1 MFSIADYIFTVNNE
15 TRLGLHLSGGADS
28 ALLLYMLCVY
38 KINVRPE
45 IELLPLVF
53 QVEEKNYQ
61 VKSTLQI
68 IELITRLTGVKL
80 QPIIFDPTPQ
90 QDLEVVKKIE
100 TRHLFVKE
108 IIDCNFN
115 GVTASNFNV
124 VTDNPLSFVCD
135 DYNKKINNTDIKL
148 LRSKQKMDTFFHRF
162 KVNNKICFTYRPFV
176 NIDKKEIYEL
186 YKTYDLLDNLFPLTR
201 SCNELGRHTI
211 SHCGKCFWCF
221 ERFWG
226 FGRY

>member
-28 ALLLYMLCVY
+28 ALLLYMLCIY
-38 KINVRPE
+38 KKNVRPE
-45 IELLPLVF
+45 IDIISLIF
-53 QVEEKNYQ
+53 QEEEKNYQ
-61 VKSTLQI
+61 FQSTIQI
-68 IELITRLTGVKL
+68 IELITKLTGVKI
-80 QPIIFDPTPQ
+80 QSIVFDPTPSE
-90 QDLEVVKKIE
+90 DLELVKKIE
-100 TRHLFVKE
+100 TRHLFVKK
-108 IIDCNFN
+108 IIDCSFN
-115 GVTASNFNV
+115 GVTL
-124 VTDNPLSFVCD
+124 NPPGYICEEWV
-135 DYNKKINNTDIKL
+135 NKNPSLKGPEL
-148 LRSKQKMDTFFHRF
+148 LRSSQNRDQFFHRF

-186 YKTYDLLDNLFPLTR
+186 YKTFDLLDNLFPLTR